1 MKTILAVA
9 PIMVLVAAAAWA
21 LTSSKPA
28 GSPYTVEVRD
38 VAGVSTLTVVPEV
51 VASVPGSYVMPE
63 VVARANLMPEI
74 VVRALA
80 VPEVAAVPAMGSEA
94 VN

>member
-9 PIMVLVAAAAWA
+9 AVVALVAVAAWA

-28 GSPYTVEVRD
+28 GPSYEVEVRD
-38 VAGVSTLTVVPEV
+38 VAGAKSFVVSPEV
-51 VASVPGSYVMPE
+51 GVTASRPVLMNE
-63 VVARANLMPEI
+63 VVVRANLMPEV
-74 VVRALA
+74 VVRAPAATEL
-80 VPEVAAVPAMGSEA
+80 AAVPVAGLEA